1 MRSLFLKIFLYFLLI
16 ILLVTASV
24 VVLTYF
30 RNQEFPLLAHQSFT
44 RRAITEYGR
53 EAIRAYESAGTTA
66 VDQYT
71 ERLLRESGIDLI
83 LFDNRVQLLSERRIH
98 RRIQQMAARAM
109 RSGEVVQPMMP
120 MMSMQREQ
128 NSFAATVRGASGRDY
143 IVVISLPERPT
154 PRDLFKVMTHGFLGV
169 QLLLLLTITAAVCF
183 ILARSLAAPISR
195 LREATHRFASGNL
208 ATRIGDEIK
217 GKNELAGL
225 ARDFDEM
232 AAKIQ
237 TLVSD
242 QQQLLRDLSHEL
254 RSPLARLNVALEL
267 ARQQAPSAAGG
278 KALERIGLEAERM
291 NEMIG
296 QLLGLTRMTSGISK
310 QTFAPLDLKELLEK
324 LVQDADYEAAAR
336 QCRVVLESCGTASC
350 YGAVELLAQ
359 ACENVIRNA
368 VKYTADNTEVK
379 VTLTADQDYWIIR
392 VADQGPG
399 VPVEALGKIFDPF
412 YRVEHARDRQSGGT
426 GIGLAI
432 ARSAIA
438 LHGGDITAENQ
449 PQGGLAVTVRI
460 PQNI

>member
-53 EAIRAYESAGTTA
+53 EAIRAYESAGIPA

-83 LFDNRVQLLSERRIH
+83 LFDHQVQLLSDRRLH
-98 RRIQQMAARAM
+98 RRVQQMAARAL
-109 RSGEVVQPMMP
+109 RSSEVVLPM
-120 MMSMQREQ
+120 QGER
-128 NSFAATVRGASGRDY
+128 NAFAATVRGASGRDY
-143 IVVISLPERPT
+143 IVVISLPERPA
-154 PRDLFKVMTHGFLGV
+154 PRDLFKVMTHGLLGV
-169 QLLLLLTITAAVCF
+169 QLLLLLIITAAVCLV
-183 ILARSLAAPISR
+183 LARSLVAPISR

-208 ATRIGDEIK
+208 ATRIGDQIK

-225 ARDFDEM
+225 ARDFDNM

-267 ARQQAPSAAGG
+267 ARQQASTAAGE

-310 QTFAPLDLKELLEK
+310 QPFTELDLRELLER
-324 LVQDADYEAAAR
+324 LVHDADYEAGAR
-336 QCRVVLESCGTASC
+336 QCRVMLAGLETAPC
-350 YGAVELLAQ
+350 YGAAELLAQ

-368 VKYTADNTEVK
+368 VKYTTDNSEIRVTLDADNSC
-379 VTLTADQDYWIIR
+379 WIVR

-399 VPVEALGKIFDPF
+399 VPVEALDKIFDPF

-438 LHGGDITAENQ
+438 LHGGGIKAENQ
-449 PQGGLAVTVRI
+449 PHGGLMVTIHI
-460 PQNI
+460 PKNI